1 MSTVEYRGIRGFVG
15 AEVMQ
20 DDAEGYV
27 TGEVF
32 RIAGIAELSKTRS
45 SDSETKYYDNV
56 AAIVTSSEGS
66 DEVTCSVSAIELPVL
81 ARITGQK
88 YDEELGILIEGKRAN
103 KYFAIGYITED
114 TDGNEV
120 YVWRYKGTFNIP
132 DVTHV
137 TKNDGTD
144 SNGQEL
150 TFTGISTTYAFAKY
164 GEPAMALNVEVA
176 KGLAD
181 VSTFFDQVTTPD
193 TLKAVA
199 GA

>member
-15 AEVMQ
+15 AEVTQ
-20 DDAEGYV
+20 DDADGYV

-81 ARITGQK
+81 AKITGQK
-88 YDEELGILIEGKRAN
+88 YDEELGIFIEGKRAN

-132 DVTHV
+132 DATHI

-150 TFTGISTTYAFAKY
+150 VFTGISTTYAFPKY
-164 GEPAMALNVEVA
+164 GEPMMAINVELS

-193 TLKAVA
+193 MLQPITA
-199 GA
+199 